1 MRKIDPVWNSTV
13 GKWSRKMSIYEKI
26 DEFRQRLDRYSTHS
40 NHIDEPNIPIGNLIE
55 ELSTALEELQV
66 MHEELQVQNEEIET
80 RRAEAVQHSQRY
92 QELFQLAPD
101 AYLVTDED
109 NVIQEANYA
118 ATELLR
124 LKLRFLVG
132 KPISSFVCQ
141 KDRQYFRN
149 MVSNINGTTD
159 FEVCI
164 QPRSS
169 SEIIVAVRVAP
180 AYSFS
185 NEKCGYRW
193 ILRDIT
199 PQKQVQTSLQNSEKR
214 FRNIFNTGSVG
225 TALINESGQ
234 IVECNQ
240 ALVNFLSTDPINDRK
255 ETFLTY
261 VYPDD
266 RRTFQIQLQ
275 SVMKAEST
283 AVRSLLRFRKESGQM
298 VWGTTS
304 ISLLRYLPNE
314 ESLVLVMVED
324 VTDQKRAL
332 SEREEMQRRL
342 IDSIEAERV
351 HLARELHDNPLQ
363 DLYAVLYEVEG
374 LSQDIVSPESRERF
388 EHLKAMLLSVLNSL
402 RTTSGELRP
411 PTLNRYGLESAVS
424 SFIETMQPLYPNV
437 SIDFVSTL
445 DQKELPDRLALTCYR
460 VIQESMHN
468 VFRHSGAS
476 KATIR
481 LIADDRLIVQVED
494 NGRGFD
500 VQSNMVELMQDGH
513 YGLAGMQERAKAVFG
528 ELKIESKP
536 GQGTLI
542 EMNAPLP

>member
-1 MRKIDPVWNSTV
+1 
-13 GKWSRKMSIYEKI
+13 MSIYEKI
-26 DEFRQRLDRYSTHS
+26 DEFRRRIDRYST
-40 NHIDEPNIPIGNLIE
+40 EPNIIHEGDIPIGDVLE

-80 RRAEAVQHSQRY
+80 SRAEAVQHSQRY

-101 AYLVTDED
+101 AYLVTDEQ
-109 NVIQEANYA
+109 NVIQEANLA
-118 ATELLR
+118 ATELLH
-124 LKLRFLVG
+124 LKLKFLVG
-132 KPISSFVCQ
+132 KPISFFVCQ
-141 KDRQYFRN
+141 KDRQYFRS
-149 MVSNINGTTD
+149 MVSMITNTTD

-164 QPRSS
+164 QPRRS
-169 SEIIVAVRVAP
+169 SEIVVSVRVAP

-199 PQKQVQTSLQNSEKR
+199 PQKQVQKSLQNSEKR

-240 ALVNFLSTDPINDRK
+240 ALVNFLGADPINDRK
-255 ETFLTY
+255 EAFLTY

-275 SVMKAEST
+275 AVMKAEST
-283 AVRSLLRFRKESGQM
+283 AVRSQLRFRKESGQM

-304 ISLLRYLPNE
+304 LSLLRYLPDKE
-314 ESLVLVMVED
+314 ALVLVMVED

-332 SEREEMQRRL
+332 AEREEMQRRL

-363 DLYAVLYEVEG
+363 DLYAVLFEIEG
-374 LSQDIVSPESRERF
+374 LSEDITSPESRERF

-424 SFIETMQPLYPNV
+424 SFIETVQPLYPNV
-437 SIDFVSTL
+437 NIDFVSTL